1 FYTPLRQ
8 YLASRMVDMVAR
20 FNRLPDMS
28 RADIDLL
35 GADIARFIR
44 AELANMDDVGMGEYQ
59 TLHAWYQRAG
69 VITRQFNVVPPHWER
84 VSKTVFCKE
93 DVAPA
98 VIRMFS

>member
-1 FYTPLRQ
+1 LQRVAEQYSRVGVHESVSAAGFGGHFDTPLRQ

-44 AELANMDDVGMGEYQ
+44 AELANMDDADMGEYQ
-59 TLHAWYQRAG
+59 TL
-69 VITRQFNVVPPHWER
+69 
-84 VSKTVFCKE
+84 
-93 DVAPA
+93 
-98 VIRMFS
+98 